1 MKDRVILHCDMN
13 NFYASVE
20 LMDHP
25 ELRGKPVAVAGDPEN
40 RHGIILAKSQEA
52 KKLGVV
58 TAETIGS
65 ARRKCP
71 DLILLP
77 PHHEKYHHYSKLL
90 NEIYLDY
97 TDQVEPFS
105 VDESWLDVTESLGL
119 FGSADRIA
127 AEIHERVQA
136 AFGLTLSIG
145 ISWNKIF
152 AKMGSEY
159 RKPDA
164 TTAITR
170 ENYRELLWPM
180 PACEFFFVGKATAER
195 LQSIGIRTIGDLAAA
210 DERVLQQ
217 LLGISGPRL
226 ARAARGEDDAPVRR
240 FTDPSEIQSVGHGM
254 TFRRNLLGRQDI
266 GVALTELA
274 DRVSTRM
281 RRYHK
286 RARGVKVEIVTPEF
300 KRISRQKRL
309 SRSIAAGA
317 EMKHIGM
324 RLIEEAGY
332 LDRPIRLLTLTA
344 IELTNSKEGD
354 QLSLFSPDSLQ
365 EDDTSKSEREEH
377 LEETLDLIR
386 EKFGSSS
393 IRFGHAMRNDLG
405 IEDDLAF
412 RREMDDDSGDMI

>member
-20 LMDHP
+20 LIDHP

-77 PHHEKYHHYSKLL
+77 PHHEKYRHYSKLL

-105 VDESWLDVTESLGL
+105 VDESWLDITESLGL
-119 FGSADRIA
+119 FGPADRVA
-127 AEIHERVQA
+127 TEIHERVRA

-159 RKPDA
+159 KKPDA

-170 ENYRELLWPM
+170 ENYRKLLWPM
-180 PACEFFFVGKATAER
+180 PASEFFFVGKATAER
-195 LQSIGIRTIGDLAAA
+195 LRSVGVRTIGDLARA

-217 LLGISGPRL
+217 LLGVSGPRL
-226 ARAARGEDDAPVRR
+226 AQAARGEDDAPVRR
-240 FTDPSEIQSVGHGM
+240 FSDPSEIQSVGHGM
-254 TFRRNLLGRQDI
+254 TFRRNLLGREDLS
-266 GVALTELA
+266 VALTELA

-300 KRISRQKRL
+300 KRISRQKKL
-309 SRSIAAGA
+309 SRSVTTGA
-317 EMKHIGM
+317 ELKRIGM
-324 RLIEEAGY
+324 HLVEEAGY

-344 IELTNSKEGD
+344 IELTDSKEGD
-354 QLSLFSPDSLQ
+354 QLSLLAWNEDSEQ
-365 EDDTSKSEREEH
+365 EQSEREEQ

-393 IRFGHAMRNDLG
+393 IRFGHAMKNDLG

>member
-20 LMDHP
+20 LIDHP

-52 KKLGVV
+52 KRLGVV

-77 PHHEKYHHYSKLL
+77 PHHDKYRHYSKLL
-90 NEIYLDY
+90 NEVYLEY

-105 VDESWLDVTESLGL
+105 VDESWLDITESLSL
-119 FGSADRIA
+119 FGSANRVA
-127 AEIHERVQA
+127 AEIHEKIRA

-180 PACEFFFVGKATAER
+180 PVSDFFFVGKATAER
-195 LQSIGIRTIGDLAAA
+195 LQSIGIRTIGNLAAA
-210 DERVLQQ
+210 DEKVLQQ
-217 LLGISGPRL
+217 LLGVSGSRL
-226 ARAARGEDDAPVRR
+226 ARAARGEDEAPVRR
-240 FTDPSEIQSVGHGM
+240 FTEPSEIQSVGHGM
-254 TFRRNLLGRQDI
+254 TFRRNLLGREDVS
-266 GVALTELA
+266 VALTELA

-281 RRYHK
+281 RSYGK
-286 RARGVKVEIVTPEF
+286 RARGVKVEIVTPAF
-300 KRISRQKRL
+300 KRISRQKKL
-309 SRSIAAGA
+309 ARSIATGA
-317 EMKHIGM
+317 DLKRIGM
-324 RLIEEAGY
+324 HLVEAAGY
-332 LDRPIRLLTLTA
+332 IHQPIRLLTLTA
-344 IELTNSKEGD
+344 IELTSSKEGD
-354 QLSLFSPDSLQ
+354 QLSLFSPAQ
-365 EDDTSKSEREEH
+365 EDDTAKSEREEH

-393 IRFGHAMRNDLG
+393 IRFGHAMKNDLG

-412 RREMDDDSGDMI
+412 RREMDGDSDDMI